1 MVITILKLLLE
12 SNFGSTTLFKEELV
26 EKKLVYNLYYT
37 AYKVYD
43 YIILEVGCRTKYP
56 NDMENI
62 LMEKLQHMEIFKE
75 DVSRKIKSA
84 IATLV
89 LSYENLE
96 EVNEIIC
103 NSLTIE
109 GKIIDN
115 EKELLENIK
124 LEDMKKIYKKIPLK
138 ETSTLIMIP
147 KEEM

>member
-1 MVITILKLLLE
+1 
-12 SNFGSTTLFKEELV
+12 
-26 EKKLVYNLYYT
+26 
-37 AYKVYD
+37 
-43 YIILEVGCRTKYP
+43 
-56 NDMENI
+56 
-62 LMEKLQHMEIFKE
+62 MEKLQHMEIFKE